1 LEGDSPGTVPV
12 VLAVETVLAPDM
24 LVSLLCT
31 EVEDSPDGVEGV
43 ESNEILGVKS
53 ASVLETGIRDFN
65 NQTHDVVFLFK
76 NPLNF

>member
-31 EVEDSPDGVEGV
+31 EVEDSPDGVEGD
-43 ESNEILGVKS
+43 ESNERLGVRS
-53 ASVLETGIRDFN
+53 ASVLETVICDYDN
-65 NQTHDVVFLFK
+65 
-76 NPLNF
+76 